1 MKRLVWTSLMK
12 NDLGRHLNFLAAA
25 CWEHL
30 YLTYWPLWSKKI
42 LFSQNQMIYSSF
54 EAEFNGEQLLKKE
67 VYRKISCYWFRRKKC
82 IAYTSI
88 PQKITLLLCWSC
100 QVDLYWTVLL
110 NFIRAYFEGMYQH
123 SKLVGRVSNPK
134 LFIIT
139 LYYRLE
145 KTISLNFFHFYL
157 TRWEMVQCSKNL
169 IIKNLYP
176 EIFRKT
182 GS

>member
-1 MKRLVWTSLMK
+1 
-12 NDLGRHLNFLAAA
+12 
-25 CWEHL
+25 
-30 YLTYWPLWSKKI
+30 
-42 LFSQNQMIYSSF
+42 MIYTSF
-54 EAEFNGEQLLKKE
+54 EAEFNGEQLLEKE
-67 VYRKISCYWFRRKKC
+67 VYRKMCCYWFRREKC
-82 IAYTSI
+82 RAYTSI

-100 QVDLYWTVLL
+100 QVDSYWTVLL

-157 TRWEMVQCSKNL
+157 TRWEMVQCRKNL